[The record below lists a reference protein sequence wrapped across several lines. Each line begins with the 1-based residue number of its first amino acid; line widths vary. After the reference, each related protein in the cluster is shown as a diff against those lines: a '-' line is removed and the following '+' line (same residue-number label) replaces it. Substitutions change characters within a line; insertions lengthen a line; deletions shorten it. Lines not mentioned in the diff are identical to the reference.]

1 MGLFHQNTIIFGDFA
16 AENVE
21 DGDNMYGFYG
31 GLHIAPFGSMNKDME
46 FIVKEMGKYSFK
58 KVACNNCKGAVAV
71 QRMIDLGYPVVR
83 GTARFG
89 SQSDLY
95 IGNGDVVEFG

>member
-1 MGLFHQNTIIFGDFA
+1 M
-16 AENVE
+16 VS
-21 DGDNMYGFYG
+21 G
-31 GLHIAPFGSMNKDME
+31 GLPIAPAGLMNKDRE
-46 FIVKEMGKYSFK
+46 FIVKEMGKYNFK
-58 KVACNNCKGAVAV
+58 KVVCNNGKGAVAV